1 MKRCPNCGTPFD
13 VRERRGGMP
22 RKYCST
28 RCRKTAQR
36 RRAADRTETA
46 LEAAA
51 AGQRGPWTES
61 GIEAFVG
68 QLMGEEAA

>member
-1 MKRCPNCGTPFD
+1 MKRCPNCGAPFD
-13 VRERRGGMP
+13 APGGHRGMP
-22 RKYCST
+22 RKYCT
-28 RCRKTAQR
+28 ARC
-36 RRAADRTETA
+36 RRAAHRRRSASQTEAA

-51 AGQRGPWTES
+51 AGQRGPWTED

>member
-1 MKRCPNCGTPFD
+1 MKPCPSCGNPFD
-13 VRERRGGMP
+13 APAGHRGQP
-22 RKYCST
+22 RKYCSAA
-28 RCRKTAQR
+28 CRRTAYR
-36 RRAADRTETA
+36 RRSADRTETA